1 MRQVGW
7 KVRPNFEL
15 PTGFELQEDAD
26 CLYLLYEGKMITA
39 FTHHAQPFEILKFCR
54 EYVGLR
60 G

>member
-1 MRQVGW
+1 MSQVGW

-15 PTGFELQEDAD
+15 PTGFELQEDTD
-26 CLYLLYEGKMITA
+26 CLYLLYEGKMIAA
-39 FTHHAQPFEILKFCR
+39 FTHQAQPFEILKFCR